1 MLPVFWSSKTNPI
14 LENLIHYIVG
24 LTLALKGI
32 DLADQFSDHPF
43 TVVFLFAGSAFI
55 IFGTAFRQF
64 MEKKVRDF
72 TALFHIISGVSL
84 VIIGFVLLEKGSRLP
99 YFFSFIGAVYLALGA
114 CELFTDAA
122 EKIKLHPPVLTFL
135 GTIFLAAALVALAI
149 NILDAGKSWVYIMAT
164 ALATTGMFILLVRK
178 RASD

>member
-1 MLPVFWSSKTNPI
+1 MLRMFESSKTSPM
-14 LENLIHYIVG
+14 LENVIHYIVG

-32 DLADQFSDHPF
+32 SMFEHFSSQPF
-43 TVVFLFAGSAFI
+43 TVVFLFTASAFI
-55 IFGTAFRQF
+55 VFGTAFRQY
-64 MEKKVRDF
+64 MEKKVRNF
-72 TALFHIISGVSL
+72 TALFH
-84 VIIGFVLLEKGSRLP
+84 VIDGMFLILIGFVLLGTGARLP

-135 GTIFLAAALVALAI
+135 GTALLAAAVVAAAI
-149 NILDAGKSWVYIMAT
+149 NLFGLGKSWVYITAT
-164 ALATTGMFILLVRK
+164 ALAATGMFILLVRK